1 MKHFQFTDDIN
12 NLREQYRR
20 LAKKYHPD
28 LNPDV
33 DPNLMKEVNNEYE
46 QLLSGI
52 HTVNGKNYSYTREQT
67 WQAKFV
73 ETLKMFASINNIVVE
88 MIGDWIWI
96 SGDTKPIK
104 EKIKEIGFK
113 FSGKKLAWY
122 WKNYTYFKMT
132 NKKFQLDE
140 LREIYG
146 SRKIEGNKAR
156 EDNLL
161 PQQ

>member
-1 MKHFQFTDDIN
+1 MKYFIFTDDIN
-12 NLREQYRR
+12 NLREQYRK

-33 DPNLMKEVNNEYE
+33 DIEIMKQINNEYE

-52 HTVNGKNYSYTREQT
+52 HTQSGKNYSYTREQT
-67 WQAKFV
+67 WQEKFI
-73 ETLKMFASINNIVVE
+73 ETLKLFASINNVVVE

-104 EKIKEIGFK
+104 ESIKNIGFK
-113 FSGKKLAWY
+113 FSAKKLAWY
-122 WKNYTYFKMT
+122 WKNYSYFKQT
-132 NKKFQLDE
+132 SKKFQLDE

-146 SRKIEGNKAR
+146 SRKIEGNKAS
-156 EDNLL
+156 ENNLVT
-161 PQQ
+161 Q

>member
-12 NLREQYRR
+12 NLREQYRK

-28 LNPDV
+28 LNPNV
-33 DPNLMKEVNNEYE
+33 DENLMKEVNNEYE

-52 HTVNGKNYSYTREQT
+52 HTVNGKNYSYDAEKS
-67 WQAKFV
+67 WQSKFI
-73 ETLKMFASINNIVVE
+73 ETLKLFASINGIFVE
-88 MIGDWIWI
+88 MIGNWIWI
-96 SGDTKPIK
+96 SGETKPIK
-104 EKIKEIGFK
+104 EKIKELGFK

-122 WKNYTYFKMT
+122 WKNYIYFKQT

-140 LREIYG
+140 LRDIYG
-146 SRKIEGNKAR
+146 SRQIEGNIAR

-161 PQQ
+161 PT